1 MGPQNES
8 FVSELKKQTEVINAK
23 PNLREPNFKNI
34 ESLVDY
40 HTNTPRTEVKVG
52 EALQSVDVEKVREF
66 NLKLQG
72 FGQSVSA
79 ATGALKDAV
88 RPVQE
93 FTRAMS
99 ERRRNGVLTGGAR
112 GAYQQAP
119 AGWHAPRRELSPVER
134 AAKRSKRKAQRKAR
148 KANR

>member
-8 FVSELKKQTEVINAK
+8 FISELKKQTEVINAK
-23 PNLREPNFKNI
+23 QDREPNLDNL
-34 ESLVDY
+34 EGLVSY
-40 HTNTPRTEVKVG
+40 HTNPRTDVKVG
-52 EALQSVDVEKVREF
+52 EALRNVDVEKVREF

-72 FGQSVSA
+72 FGQSVNT
-79 ATGALKDAV
+79 ATEALREAV

-112 GAYQQAP
+112 GAYQQP
-119 AGWHAPRRELSPVER
+119 RAGWQVPRRELSPVER